1 MWSFRWRSIFWVGLG
16 MVSTV
21 ALACGTTTAADAP
34 RSLPDDNPL
43 QRHRQGLGPERVAGQ
58 AVQGVVTAVHA
69 GQIVTSI
76 EWAEVRA
83 RDIHDG
89 DLVDVFIQGRALPA
103 RVFTP
108 ESYGRLHTGQKVIPS
123 MDVDVVA
130 TPGGDATL
138 VILGLAGDLADFLG
152 AGAGIPVTLQKR

>member
-1 MWSFRWRSIFWVGLG
+1 MRPGRVSQSLTTSAGPLHYSSAHMHGIPFRGGGGSMWSFRWRSIFWVGLG

-89 DLVDVFIQGRALPA
+89 DL
-103 RVFTP
+103 
-108 ESYGRLHTGQKVIPS
+108 
-123 MDVDVVA
+123 
-130 TPGGDATL
+130 
-138 VILGLAGDLADFLG
+138 
-152 AGAGIPVTLQKR
+152 